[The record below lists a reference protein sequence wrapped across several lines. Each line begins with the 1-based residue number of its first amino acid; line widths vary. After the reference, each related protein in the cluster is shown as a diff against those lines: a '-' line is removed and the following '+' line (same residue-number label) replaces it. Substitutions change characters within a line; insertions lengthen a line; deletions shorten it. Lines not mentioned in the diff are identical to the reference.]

1 MSQHHES
8 PRRPSPAQLL
18 TVLLLVV
25 ACTLVP
31 LLYVN
36 LLESALNDLENREW
50 GAADFTA
57 YYTAGRLI
65 RSGTSPYN
73 EEAFAREM
81 ESLGFRDDRP
91 YIYFPLLA
99 IAITPLTLFPP
110 RQAVTIWFWFNLALH
125 VASTILMIRT
135 LRIWKKQKIA
145 AVAVLLAA
153 LTFYPGVF
161 SVFVGQ
167 ANSLLL
173 ALLVLAWYLARRGSD
188 KLAGVAIAAA
198 SLVKIFPFCAALY
211 FLWKGK
217 YKLFLCTFCALLILV
232 GFSIAVVGLDPHVDY
247 VESVLPTQFA
257 KPHPLN
263 QSLSAFLARALPTG
277 QMGGLP
283 LWQLL
288 SLSASAVLVL
298 GTVLLI
304 PPGPRSKGLFD
315 LEFSLVVM
323 SMLLVSTV
331 SWVGTLTLLILPY
344 AVVAANLAQCERKD
358 AIFPSVVAL
367 VSFLAINWHRV
378 VETYPMI
385 GSATAS
391 FSPWLLSMPMYGMIA
406 LWLTIARL
414 ISRDR
419 ESPVSVVK

>member
-1 MSQHHES
+1 MSQHHK
-8 PRRPSPAQLL
+8 PARRPSPAQLL
-18 TVLLLVV
+18 TILLLVV

-36 LLESALNDLENREW
+36 LLDSALDDLENKKW

-57 YYTAGRLI
+57 YYTAARLI
-65 RSGTSPYN
+65 RSGTSPYD

-81 ESLGFRDDRP
+81 ASLGFRNDRP

-110 RQAVTIWFWFNLALH
+110 RQAVTIWFWLNVALQ
-125 VASTILMIRT
+125 VSSTILMIRT
-135 LRIWKKQKIA
+135 LGIWRKQKVA
-145 AVAVLLAA
+145 AVALLLAA

-161 SVFVGQ
+161 TVFVGQ

-188 KLAGVAIAAA
+188 ELAGVAIAAA
-198 SLVKIFPFCAALY
+198 SLVKIFPFCTALY

-217 YKLFLCTFCALLILV
+217 YKLFLCTLGALIILA
-232 GFSIAVVGLDPHVDY
+232 GFSIAVVGLDPHVAY
-247 VESVLPTQFA
+247 VRSVLPTQLV

-263 QSLSAFLARALPTG
+263 QSLSAFFARALPAG
-277 QMGGLP
+277 QIGGLP
-283 LWQLL
+283 LWRLL
-288 SLSASAVLVL
+288 SLSASAAFVL

-304 PPGPRSKGLFD
+304 PPGTRSKGLFD
-315 LEFSLVVM
+315 LEFALVVM

-331 SWVGTLTLLILPY
+331 SWVGTLTLLLVPY
-344 AVVAANLAQCERKD
+344 AAVAANLAECDRKD
-358 AIFPSVVAL
+358 ALFPSIAAL
-367 VSFLAINWHRV
+367 VSFLAINWHRA
-378 VETYPMI
+378 VETYALT

-391 FSPWLLSMPMYGMIA
+391 FPPWLLSMPMYGMIA

-414 ISRDR
+414 IARDR
-419 ESPVSVVK
+419 